1 MANDRSFLTPTKK
14 TAAPLVGFSVIAAMV
29 FTAALQAK
37 TADDLVKV
45 KFQLHAPDLP
55 SDTSVYLTGSVPEL
69 GDWDPE
75 QVEMSARGDHH
86 WTYCLERPAIHVI
99 EYKYTLG
106 SWEKE
111 GADAT
116 GQPLPNFSIQA
127 DKNVEVKDQVPFW
140 TQSGQR
146 IIQGQITG
154 TVRYH
159 LQLKAPGMQPRDLI
173 VWVPPNY
180 EQSEARYPV
189 LYMHDGQNIIDPK
202 TSAFGI
208 DWQIDETCTRLI
220 KSDSIPSLIV
230 VGIYNT
236 PDRSKEYLPGAAGV
250 DYMKYVIEVVKPL
263 IDRKYR
269 TLSDREHTLV
279 GGSSAGG
286 LCAFMIAWEYPAIF
300 SRALCFSPA
309 FQMKNTARGV
319 NFDYVQLV
327 KESPRPALPL
337 RIYIDNGGIGLEQLL
352 QPGID
357 AMLTALEQKGLRRD
371 HDFYWQFDPEARHSE
386 AAWAKR
392 FPDALLKMFS
402 QSTD

>member
-1 MANDRSFLTPTKK
+1 MADDRSFLLLTIRA
-14 TAAPLVGFSVIAAMV
+14 TALLMGISILVGVE
-29 FTAALQAK
+29 FTAVSRAEPAH
-37 TADDLVKV
+37 DLVKV
-45 KFQLHAPDLP
+45 TFQLHAPDLS
-55 SDTSVYLTGSVPEL
+55 SDSSVYLAGSVPEL
-69 GDWDPE
+69 GNWNPE
-75 QVEMSARGDHH
+75 QVEMSARGDHR
-86 WTYCLERPAIHVI
+86 WSYCLERPAIHVI

-127 DKNVEVKDQVPFW
+127 DKNVVVKDRVAFW
-140 TQSGQR
+140 TQGGQR

-159 LQLKAPGMQPRDLI
+159 LQLNAPGTKPHDLI
-173 VWVPPNY
+173 VWLPPNY
-180 EQSEARYPV
+180 EQSDVRYPV

-208 DWQIDETCTRLI
+208 DWQIDETCARLI
-220 KSDSIPSLIV
+220 ESGSIPPLIV
-230 VGIYNT
+230 AGIYNT
-236 PDRSKEYLPGAAGV
+236 PDRSKEYLPGTAGE
-250 DYMKYVIEVVKPL
+250 DYMEFVTKVVKPL

-269 TLSDREHTLV
+269 TLPDREHTLV

-286 LCAFMIAWEYPAIF
+286 LCAFMMAWECPAIF

-309 FQMKNTARGV
+309 FQMENSARGV
-319 NFDYVQLV
+319 NFDYVQHV
-327 KESPRPALPL
+327 KESPRPELPL

-357 AMLTALEQKGLRRD
+357 SMLAALEQKGLRRD
-371 HDFYWQFDPEARHSE
+371 RDYYWKLDPEARHSE
-386 AAWAKR
+386 SAWAKR
-392 FPDALLKMFS
+392 FPDALVKMFS

>member
-1 MANDRSFLTPTKK
+1 MAVDRSFLPLTKS
-14 TAAPLVGFSVIAAMV
+14 AAALLVGISVLAAVV
-29 FTAALQAK
+29 FTADSQAEP
-37 TADDLVKV
+37 ADDLVKV
-45 KFQLHAPDLP
+45 TFQLHAPDLP
-55 SDTSVYLTGSVPEL
+55 SDSTVHLTGSVPEL

-75 QVEMSARGDHH
+75 QVEMSARGDHR
-86 WTYCLERPAIHVI
+86 WSFCLECPAIRVI

-116 GQPLPNFSIQA
+116 GQPLPNFSIRA
-127 DKNVEVKDQVPFW
+127 DKNVEVKDQVSFW
-140 TQSGQR
+140 TQSGRR

-159 LQLKAPGMQPRDLI
+159 LQLKAPGMQPHDLI
-173 VWVPPNY
+173 VWLPPIY
-180 EQSEARYPV
+180 EQSDVRYPV

-208 DWQIDETCTRLI
+208 DWQIDETCTQLI
-220 KSDSIPSLIV
+220 ESDSMPPLIV

-250 DYMKYVIEVVKPL
+250 EYMNYVTEVVKPL

-269 TLSDREHTLV
+269 TLPDRKHTLV

-286 LCAFMIAWEYPAIF
+286 LCAFMMAWEYPAIF

-309 FQMKNTARGV
+309 FQKENSARGV
-319 NFDYVQLV
+319 NFDYVQHV
-327 KESPRPALPL
+327 KESPRPEFPL

-357 AMLTALEQKGLRRD
+357 AMLAALEQKGLRRD
-371 HDFYWQFDPEARHSE
+371 RDYYWNLDPGARHSE
-386 AAWAKR
+386 SAWAKR
-392 FPDALLKMFS
+392 FPDALLKLLS
-402 QSTD
+402 QTTD